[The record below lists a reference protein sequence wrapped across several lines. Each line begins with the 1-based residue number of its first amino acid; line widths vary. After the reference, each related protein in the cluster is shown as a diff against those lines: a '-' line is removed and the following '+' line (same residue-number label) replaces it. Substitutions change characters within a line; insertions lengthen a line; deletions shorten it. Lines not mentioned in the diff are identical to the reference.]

1 MAKLREYR
9 TDPSK
14 LLLLKCDMGAGHF
27 SVTGRFERLKERAL
41 EYAFLMKTTPAG
53 GQGLQE
59 QAGKA
64 APAPAAD
71 VAEGDGI

>member
-1 MAKLREYR
+1 VAKLREYR

-27 SVTGRFERLKERAL
+27 SVTGRFARLQERAL
-41 EYAFLMKTTPAG
+41 EYAFLLKTTPAG
-53 GQGLQE
+53 WEGRQE

-71 VAEGDGI
+71 VAAGDGI